1 MYNSDSRTKN
11 SVKNII
17 YTVGGQ
23 LCKEFLSFV
32 VRTVFIRTLAV
43 EYLGVNGLFTNILSF
58 LSLAE
63 MGVGS
68 AIIFSMYKPMAEH
81 DESKLQ
87 MYMAVYK
94 KVYTTIGIFVLVLGF
109 TLTPFLNFFMK
120 ERPDIPHLELIYI
133 LYVLNTGV
141 TYFFAYKGSI
151 FNADQRAYVVT
162 NNTTIFNIIQSVVR
176 IVVLLTTHNFIA
188 YLSLSIVVVY
198 LQNFNIARKANRTY
212 PFIKENSKEKLPK
225 EETKQLKKNIS
236 ALMMHKIG
244 SVILNSSDN
253 LIISKF
259 VGVLS
264 VGVYSNY
271 SLITNAIK
279 STFDMVM
286 GAIGTSVG
294 NLCAKEDKDKVYQVH
309 NAILLLNIWIGAFCV
324 ICLFNLLNPFI
335 TIWLG
340 KDYLFPLSTV
350 LAIVISFYIQV
361 TMRTGE
367 MFKSASGLFWND
379 RYAPIA
385 QCLINIIVSIV
396 LAKKY
401 DITGIFIGTSV
412 AMLFTKWWITPYVLF
427 KYKFQMPLKKYFIP
441 YGKFTGVGFIA
452 FMITTICTNFIH
464 SSLIVSFMGKMIICI
479 LLPNIIFIL
488 CFFKTKE
495 FQYCLSLVAR
505 GPLKKYISKLQK
517 QGDVGK

>member
-1 MYNSDSRTKN
+1 MYNNDSRTKN

-17 YTVGGQ
+17 YTIGGQ
-23 LCKEFLSFV
+23 LCKEFLAFV

-94 KVYTTIGIFVLVLGF
+94 KVYTAIGLFVIGLGF
-109 TLTPFLNFFMK
+109 SLTPFLNFFMK
-120 ERPDIPHLELIYI
+120 ERPDIPQLELIYI
-133 LYVLNTGV
+133 LYVLNTGA

-162 NNTTIFNIIQSVVR
+162 NNTTIFTIIQSVVR

-188 YLSLSIVVVY
+188 YLSLSIVVIY
-198 LQNFNIARKANRTY
+198 LQNFNIARKANKTY
-212 PFIKENSKEKLPK
+212 PFIKKQANDKLPK
-225 EETKQLKKNIS
+225 EEARALKKNIG
-236 ALMMHKIG
+236 ALMMHKVG

-264 VGVYSNY
+264 VGLYSNY
-271 SLITNAIK
+271 SLITNAVK
-279 STFDMVM
+279 STFDMVI
-286 GAIGTSVG
+286 GAIGTSIG
-294 NLCAKEDKDKVYQVH
+294 NLCAKEDKDKVYEVH
-309 NAILLLNIWIGAFCV
+309 NSILLLNIWIGAFCA

-335 TIWLG
+335 IIWLG
-340 KDYLFPLSTV
+340 KEYLFPLSTV

-379 RYAPIA
+379 RYAPIV
-385 QCLINIIVSIV
+385 QCLINIVVSIV
-396 LAKKY
+396 LARKY
-401 DITGIFIGTSV
+401 EITGIFIGTSV
-412 AMLFTKWWITPYVLF
+412 AMLFTKWWVTPYVLF
-427 KYKFQMPLKKYFIP
+427 KHKFQLPLKKYFIQ
-441 YGKFTGVGFIA
+441 YGKFTGVGLIA
-452 FMITTICTNFIH
+452 FLATTICTSFIQ
-464 SSLIVSFMGKMIICI
+464 SSSIVCFIGKMILCI
-479 LLPNIIFIL
+479 LLPNFVFFL
-488 CFFKTKE
+488 CFFRTKE
-495 FQYCLSLVAR
+495 FQYCLSLVAK

-517 QGDVGK
+517 

>member
-23 LCKEFLSFV
+23 LCKELLAFV

-87 MYMAVYK
+87 MYMDVYK
-94 KVYTTIGIFVLVLGF
+94 KVYTAIGLFVLGLGF
-109 TLTPFLNFFMK
+109 ALTPFLNFFMK
-120 ERPDIPHLELIYI
+120 ERPDISHLELIYI
-133 LYVLNTGV
+133 LYVLNTGA

-162 NNTTIFNIIQSVVR
+162 NNNTIFTIIQSGVR

-188 YLSLSIVVVY
+188 YLSLSIVIVY
-198 LQNFNIARKANRTY
+198 LQNLNIARKANKTY
-212 PFIKENSKEKLPK
+212 PFIKKQSKERLSK
-225 EETKQLKKNIS
+225 EEARTLKKNIG
-236 ALMMHKIG
+236 ALMMHKVG

-264 VGVYSNY
+264 VGLYSNY
-271 SLITNAIK
+271 SLITNAVK
-279 STFDMVM
+279 STFDMVI
-286 GAIGTSVG
+286 GAIGTSIG
-294 NLCAKEDKDKVYQVH
+294 NLCAKEESDKVFQVH
-309 NAILLLNIWIGAFCV
+309 NAILLLNVWIGAFCV

-335 TIWLG
+335 LIWLG

-385 QCLINIIVSIV
+385 QCLINIVVSIA
-396 LAKKY
+396 LARKY

-412 AMLFTKWWITPYVLF
+412 AMLLTKWWITPYVLF
-427 KYKFQMPLKKYFIP
+427 KYKFHIPLKKYFAY
-441 YGKFTGVGFIA
+441 YGKFTGVGIIA
-452 FMITTICTNFIH
+452 FLTTTVCTNFIH
-464 SSLIVSFMGKMIICI
+464 SASIVAFVGKMIICV
-479 LLPNIIFIL
+479 LMPNIIFFL

-505 GPLKKYISKLQK
+505 GPMKKYIGKLQK
-517 QGDVGK
+517 